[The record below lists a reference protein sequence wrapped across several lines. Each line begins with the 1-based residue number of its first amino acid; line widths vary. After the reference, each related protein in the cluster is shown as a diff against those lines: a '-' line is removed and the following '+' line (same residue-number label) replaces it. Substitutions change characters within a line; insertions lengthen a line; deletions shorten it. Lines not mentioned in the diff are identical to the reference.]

1 MSYILYYSKHCR
13 NCQDLLVKLK
23 SHPPESE
30 VHYLPVD
37 NRVVKNGVTYL
48 CLSNGEEVTLP
59 PTIQSVPALLQLERG
74 CTVLFG
80 DEIAPLLIPQRG
92 NTYEEVQTATIP
104 DSFSFAGASGGVA
117 SDVFSY
123 LDQSAEE
130 LEAKGSGG
138 MRQRHHYAGLDH
150 NEQIRTPP
158 DTWTPSKVTSASMEK
173 YKSERDSLNTK
184 NT

>member
-1 MSYILYYSKHCR
+1 MKA
-13 NCQDLLVKLK
+13 K
-23 SHPPESE
+23 PPTSE

-37 NRVVKNGVTYL
+37 NRTVKNGATYL
-48 CLSNGEEVTLP
+48 RLSNGEEVTLP

-74 CTVLFG
+74 CSVVFG
-80 DEIAPLLIPQRG
+80 DQIAPLLIPQSG
-92 NTYEEVQTATIP
+92 NTYEEVQTATVP
-104 DSFSFAGASGGVA
+104 DSFSFGGASGGVA

-138 MRQRHHYAGLDH
+138 LRQKHHYAELGQS
-150 NEQIRTPP
+150 EQIRTPP

-173 YKSERDSLNTK
+173 YQSERNSLNTK